1 MRGRSPLVP
10 HPSPLVPNS
19 RKGTAIISK
28 RLLGSLPLVLVLAA
42 VSCAPQEE
50 GTRDEGR
57 GASTE
62 KVSQAPAPV
71 PASLKDRIDAA
82 LENARQRPL
91 LTTHAFWT
99 IFHGILGL
107 GLDAMLL
114 DPDTG
119 RRVKAIDM
127 ICDGGPIRGMEFV
140 PTPDGVDVRTM
151 VGTGVGQGHQDQF
164 VAEMVQR
171 GLPADRPFRI
181 NGRHYTFADFLRE
194 SQAHARIT
202 QGQELSWTMVIIGQQ
217 FGTDASWTN
226 SAGEKLT
233 FEDVVRYE
241 VHQPI
246 ESAACGG
253 THRLFGLTWVYHL
266 HRAHGGQ
273 TVGVWKEVADKIEH
287 YKQVARRN
295 RNPDGSLSTAYLS
308 GPANAPDVQL
318 RIGSWGHVIEWLS
331 LAMSDQELAEP
342 WMQEAVN
349 HLVLAILNSRTDPV
363 DNGAFYHAIHG
374 LAIYRARVFHAAMPG
389 LEFP

>member
-1 MRGRSPLVP
+1 MIGKRS
-10 HPSPLVPNS
+10 
-19 RKGTAIISK
+19 
-28 RLLGSLPLVLVLAA
+28 LGWLPLVFVLLAT
-42 VSCAPQEE
+42 SCAPQEDE
-50 GTRDEGR
+50 PRDTGR
-57 GASTE
+57 GASSAKGTP
-62 KVSQAPAPV
+62 APAAV

-107 GLDAMLL
+107 GLDVTLL
-114 DPDTG
+114 NPDTG
-119 RRVKAIDM
+119 QRVKAVDFV
-127 ICDGGPIRGMEFV
+127 CDGGPIRGMEFV
-140 PTPDGVDVRTM
+140 PTPDGLDVRTM

-171 GLPADRPFRI
+171 GLSADRTFRI
-181 NGRHYTFADFLRE
+181 NGHQYTFADFLRE
-194 SQAHARIT
+194 SRAHASVT
-202 QGQELSWTMVIIGQQ
+202 KGQELSWTLLIVGQA

-226 SAGEKLT
+226 NAGEKLSC
-233 FEDVVRYE
+233 EDLVRYE
-241 VHQPI
+241 VHQPV

-266 HRAHGGQ
+266 YRARGGQ

-308 GPANAPDVQL
+308 TLANSPDVQL

-342 WMQEAVN
+342 WIQEAVN
-349 HLVLAILNSRTDPV
+349 HLTLAILNSRTDPI

-374 LAIYRARVFHAAMPG
+374 LALYRARVFHAAMPG